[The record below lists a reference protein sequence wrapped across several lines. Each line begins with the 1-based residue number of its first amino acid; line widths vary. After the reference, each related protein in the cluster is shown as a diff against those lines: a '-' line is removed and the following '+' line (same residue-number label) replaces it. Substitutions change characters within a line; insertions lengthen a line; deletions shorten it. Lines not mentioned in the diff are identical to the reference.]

1 MVFRELLW
9 SIGLHGDANTRS
21 RLRKISG
28 NIAVGGPRSLLDA
41 PPRPPVAYADST
53 SAFDP
58 VHMKRKPSTLS
69 GNRIAA
75 SGSTE
80 NVYSEPLTP
89 SKLQKFGLHS
99 SKDVTAGTISTYILL
114 LKSGLG
120 SENVLVALGLLIDP
134 VTANMIHR
142 MGASAAL
149 IEVIES
155 SESENTIALAVWC
168 ITRVC
173 RNAEIANDLLKQN
186 LAKLL
191 VTKGLKGTQRTACI
205 AGWCLGALIC
215 SAKIAETLTEMGFI
229 PSLCENI
236 GRCAEWSCASPEDHC
251 AAIYA
256 IARIS
261 RSVRATEVLAQ
272 SGWIQTLERYL
283 MTTDSPMV
291 AQWSARAVGCLLGQD
306 STDMATMLLDA
317 GVVKGLARLPSILL
331 VDEVEPLEAFA
342 FALQRLSSADWGGQ
356 ARKALVDAG
365 VVEALLSAQIAVA
378 DKRCPELHVEL
389 AHTTARVADVG
400 GAPVRKQ
407 IINAGGVEILKR
419 VSSLAIQNDV
429 QEACNLAV
437 KSVSGNLWSRN
448 AASSK
453 AALLHDWSGA
463 CPYYLPDCPV
473 SVNAAQKGDLH
484 V

>member
-1 MVFRELLW
+1 
-9 SIGLHGDANTRS
+9 
-21 RLRKISG
+21 
-28 NIAVGGPRSLLDA
+28 
-41 PPRPPVAYADST
+41 
-53 SAFDP
+53 
-58 VHMKRKPSTLS
+58 MKRRPDTLP
-69 GNRIAA
+69 GTRTAA

-99 SKDVTAGTISTYILL
+99 PKDVTAGTISTYILL

-134 VTANMIHR
+134 ITANMIHR
-142 MGASAAL
+142 MGTAAAL
-149 IEVIES
+149 VEVIES
-155 SESENTIALAVWC
+155 SESENVIALAVWC
-168 ITRVC
+168 IARLC
-173 RNAEIANDLLKQN
+173 RSVDIANDLLKQN

-191 VTKGLKGTQRTACI
+191 VTKGLKGTQRTACV
-205 AGWCLGALIC
+205 AGWCFGALIC
-215 SAKIAETLTEMGFI
+215 SDRIAETLTEMGFI

-236 GRCAEWSCASPEDHC
+236 SRCAEWSSASPEDHC
-251 AAIYA
+251 AAMYA

-291 AQWSARAVGCLLGQD
+291 AQWSARAAGCLLGQD

-317 GVVKGLARLPSILL
+317 GVVNGLARVPSILAA
-331 VDEVEPLEAFA
+331 DEVESLGAFA

-365 VVEALLSAQIAVA
+365 IVEALLNAQIAVA
-378 DKRCPELHVEL
+378 DQRCPELHIEL

-407 IINAGGVEILKR
+407 IINAGGIEILKR
-419 VSSLAIQNDV
+419 VASLTIRNDV
-429 QEACNLAV
+429 QAACNLAI

-453 AALLHDWSGA
+453 AALLHDWSGG
-463 CPYYLPDCPV
+463 CPYHLPDCPV
-473 SVNAAQKGDLH
+473 AVNTT
-484 V
+484 